1 MAGHDA
7 HVGQVLDGRYRVE
20 RLLGEG
26 GMGAVYEGRHVLVG
40 KRVAIKMLHAEYATS
55 EEVLKRFYRE
65 AQSAAAIG
73 HKNIIDIFD
82 VGVTPGNEPYIA
94 MEYLEGED
102 LESLLEREGRVTVE
116 AACGI
121 LEPALLALEAA
132 HAKGIVHR
140 DLKPANI
147 FLLRGEGGAPVV
159 KLIDFGI
166 SKVTGTGSTKL
177 TQTGSLLGTP
187 AYMSPEQARGDADLD
202 HRTDLYAMG
211 VILYQMLT
219 GQLPFRGAH
228 YNELLINVL
237 TTDPT
242 PLRELESS
250 IPAEVEALVLRELNK
265 DPARRSADAKALL
278 ADLQRLAAYSER
290 ESGLSILGTR
300 IQAGVASGDIGKT
313 KGGSGVQSSAS
324 KVLSQMARTP
334 GLWTGTAARPKS
346 RGLLWGG
353 LAAAALAI
361 AGVAVFLALGPD
373 PAEPALAPGPSP
385 GAGEVLAPAAEDGV
399 RITVQGAP
407 ENARIVYD
415 GARIPENPFRVR
427 RASLYVPLRV
437 EADGF
442 EPYVTSVVPDA
453 DRVVIA
459 ELKPAAPAAEPAA
472 PQPETAEVAAQS
484 TGSGGKKKPA
494 AKSAEPAAAEPA
506 TVEVTVPKK
515 SGGGGSKK
523 IEDGRK
529 GTKFSEDFE

>member
-1 MAGHDA
+1 MARSNA
-7 HVGQVLDGRYRVE
+7 YEGQVLDGRYRVE

-40 KRVAIKMLHAEYATS
+40 KRVAIKLLHSEYATS

-73 HKNIIDIFD
+73 HKNIIDIYD
-82 VGVTPGNEPYIA
+82 VGVTPANEPYIA

-102 LESLLEREGRVTVE
+102 LESLLEREGKLPVE

-166 SKVTGTGSTKL
+166 SKMTGTGSTKL
-177 TQTGSLLGTP
+177 TQTGALLGTP

-202 HRTDLYAMG
+202 HRTDIYAMG

-219 GQLPFRGAH
+219 GELPFQGAH

-237 TTDPT
+237 TAEPR
-242 PLRELESS
+242 PPRELDPS
-250 IPAEVEALVLRELNK
+250 IPVEVEALVLRELSK
-265 DPARRSADAKALL
+265 DPRSRSSGARELL
-278 ADLQRLAAYSER
+278 IELQRLSAYSER
-290 ESGLSILGTR
+290 ESGLSLLGTR
-300 IQAGVASGDIGKT
+300 LQAGVASGDLGRT

-324 KVLSQMARTP
+324 KVLSQLARTP
-334 GLWTGTAARPKS
+334 GVWAGTAAKRKSRTLLWAGIAAGVVVAGGLGLYLAVSGEQAPATGTAEVPAAIP
-346 RGLLWGG
+346 
-353 LAAAALAI
+353 AAAAAEQ
-361 AGVAVFLALGPD
+361 GVTITLQGVP
-373 PAEPALAPGPSP
+373 
-385 GAGEVLAPAAEDGV
+385 ED
-399 RITVQGAP
+399 
-407 ENARIVYD
+407 ARIIYD
-415 GARIPENPFRVR
+415 GARIPENPFRVKR
-427 RASLYVPLRV
+427 SSLYAPLRV

-442 EPYVTSVVPDA
+442 EPFTTSVMPDA
-453 DRVVIA
+453 DKNVVV
-459 ELKPAAPAAEPAA
+459 ELKPLAPAAEPAA
-472 PQPETAEVAAQS
+472 PVEESGSASAKA
-484 TGSGGKKKPA
+484 TGGGKKKSSSKAGEA
-494 AKSAEPAAAEPA
+494 APPSAEPA
-506 TVEVTVPKK
+506 TVEVTMPKK
-515 SGGGGSKK
+515 SGGSKK
-523 IEDGRK
+523 IGDGRK